1 MDFAEDYIRHMSFY
15 LTPKKQIVKKII
27 KKIKYWKMLEMLKKK
42 ERTYL
47 LYASF
52 AEEVTSV
59 YVCTGYKIMFIPNQT
74 HATHICLI

>member
-1 MDFAEDYIRHMSFY
+1 MPFY
-15 LTPKKQIVKKII
+15 LTSKKQIVKKII

>member
-1 MDFAEDYIRHMSFY
+1 MSFY
-15 LTPKKQIVKKII
+15 LTSKKQIVKKII
-27 KKIKYWKMLEMLKKK
+27 KKNKVLENVGNAKKK

>member
-15 LTPKKQIVKKII
+15 LTSKKQIVKKII

>member
-1 MDFAEDYIRHMSFY
+1 MDFAEDYIRHMPFY
-15 LTPKKQIVKKII
+15 LTSKKQIVKKII

>member
-1 MDFAEDYIRHMSFY
+1 MSFY
-15 LTPKKQIVKKII
+15 LTSKKQIVKKII